1 MSNAPPLDS
10 QDLECLAWVAE
21 GLASLVPELSADRL
35 LAAGFVRRVDH
46 GMKGSVLELTSSGLS
61 LIRSSDQ

>member
-1 MSNAPPLDS
+1 
-10 QDLECLAWVAE
+10 LECLAWVAE